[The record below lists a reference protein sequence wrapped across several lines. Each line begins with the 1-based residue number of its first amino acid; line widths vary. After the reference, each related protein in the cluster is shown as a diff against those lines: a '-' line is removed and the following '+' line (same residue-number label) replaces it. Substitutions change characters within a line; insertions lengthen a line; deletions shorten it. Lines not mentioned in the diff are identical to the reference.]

1 MSTVQTKQ
9 ILPTVLG
16 SSSPFFYD
24 SSQDYTACC
33 NISAYSSLISE
44 FTVILPNN
52 SVSEMSNRSP
62 TSVHS
67 DVNAEVYDVP
77 MDVIIRP
84 IPPIVDE
91 EKVESLMNTLKSP
104 ESESSV
110 PPIDV
115 LWIKGSEG
123 GDYYY
128 SFGGC
133 HRYTAHQRLGRP
145 YIKAKLIQ
153 STITD
158 LRTYL
163 GGSTPVLK

>member
-1 MSTVQTKQ
+1 MFLHVPVPRPRMLSLVFASKKYFPRHRCHHRNTKNHRS
-9 ILPTVLG
+9 LSLF
-16 SSSPFFYD
+16 SD
-24 SSQDYTACC
+24 SVC
-33 NISAYSSLISE
+33 NM
-44 FTVILPNN
+44 NN
-52 SVSEMSNRSP
+52 ATP

-77 MDVIIRP
+77 MEVIVRP

-91 EKVESLMNTLKSP
+91 EKVQSLMDTLKCP
-104 ESESSV
+104 KTESSV
-110 PPIDV
+110 PPIDI

-123 GDYYY
+123 GNYYY

-133 HRYTAHQRLGRP
+133 HRYTAHQRLGKP
-145 YIKAKLIQ
+145 FIKAKLIQ

-163 GGSTPVLK
+163 GASTPNLK